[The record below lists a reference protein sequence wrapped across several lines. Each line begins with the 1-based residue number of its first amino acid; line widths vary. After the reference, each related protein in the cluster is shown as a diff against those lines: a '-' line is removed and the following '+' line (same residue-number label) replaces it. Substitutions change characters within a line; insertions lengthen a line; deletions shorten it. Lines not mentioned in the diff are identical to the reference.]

1 MFFFDAIFFKVHLQN
16 QESRFGAV
24 SERFRQFKTF
34 YSRENQNFLIIF
46 RILGEIR
53 LFTRDP
59 TGRYFKG
66 AFYFP
71 PILPHAKTVVSPSSE
86 GIRGPY
92 GTLVYH
98 QSVILGTG
106 TVFITVGVSPNNSE
120 RFLGL
125 GLFFFL

>member
-1 MFFFDAIFFKVHLQN
+1 MFFFDAIFLKFIYRIRRVDLV
-16 QESRFGAV
+16 RFQSV
-24 SERFRQFKTF
+24 SANAKPPILVKTKF
-34 YSRENQNFLIIF
+34 PSLFSAF
-46 RILGEIR
+46 LGEIR